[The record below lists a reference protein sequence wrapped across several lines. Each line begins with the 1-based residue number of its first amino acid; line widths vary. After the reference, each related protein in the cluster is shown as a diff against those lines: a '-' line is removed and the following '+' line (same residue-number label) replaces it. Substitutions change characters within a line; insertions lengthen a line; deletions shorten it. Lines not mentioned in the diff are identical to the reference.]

1 MINFDD
7 AIMFLSLA
15 NDNEPEPYCPLDYDD
30 FDPADC
36 LMPYPDDMNID
47 VCMFMSLIA

>member
-1 MINFDD
+1 MIDT
-7 AIMFLSLA
+7 MFALLA

-36 LMPYPDDMNID
+36 LTPYDDDMTMD
-47 VCMFMSLIA
+47 VAMFMSLIA